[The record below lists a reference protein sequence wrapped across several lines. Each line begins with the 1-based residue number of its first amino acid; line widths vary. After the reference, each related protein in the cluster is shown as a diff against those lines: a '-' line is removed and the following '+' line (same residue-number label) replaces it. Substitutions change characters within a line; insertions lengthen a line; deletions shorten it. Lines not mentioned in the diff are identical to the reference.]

1 MLRSSCVQF
10 ICGRQLVQRDLWDLR
25 RGGRIVT
32 TGADDVANND
42 DYNLI
47 MYKVNPGFL

>member
-1 MLRSSCVQF
+1 MWQATGTARPLGSEER
-10 ICGRQLVQRDLWDLR
+10 
-25 RGGRIVT
+25 GRIVT